1 MKRLLARLHLYALT
15 HPNIFLAGVL
25 VSVFMGRLSLTNLP
39 LSISIAAIAIALTWH
54 HLLPQRL
61 RLSNARLAFTALAS
75 LIGTSLLFAAPAEA
89 ISLGGIATALKNDM
103 GSAFDALVYACYG
116 CGIASTGV
124 GINNGIKKS
133 KGDQQVTTGSIFGYG
148 LGGPAL
154 GMVGYIMDSAG
165 ESMGGGASSMNKLP
179 GGLQ

>member
-15 HPNIFLAGVL
+15 HSNIVLTGVL
-25 VSVFMGRLSLTNLP
+25 ASVFMGRLSFKNPQLA
-39 LSISIAAIAIALTWH
+39 ISIAAMAIALTWH
-54 HLLPQRL
+54 YVLPHRL

-89 ISLGGIATALKNDM
+89 ISLGGIASALKNDM
-103 GSAFDALVYACYG
+103 GSVYDAIVYGCYG
-116 CGIASTGV
+116 VGIASTAVGV
-124 GINNGIKKS
+124 NNGIKKS
-133 KGDQQVTTGSIFGYG
+133 KGDQQVTNGSIFGYG

-154 GMVGYIMDSAG
+154 GMIGYIMDSGA